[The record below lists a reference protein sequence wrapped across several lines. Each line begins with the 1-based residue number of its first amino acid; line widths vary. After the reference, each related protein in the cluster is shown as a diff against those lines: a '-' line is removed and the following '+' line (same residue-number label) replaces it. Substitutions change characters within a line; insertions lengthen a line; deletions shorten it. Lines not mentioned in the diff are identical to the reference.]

1 MIKRR
6 LQQKSNTTITQIH
19 PYKHGAK
26 RKLPLYSSTVPA
38 GFPSPADDFLDKY
51 LDLNEHL
58 IKHPAATFFVRVA
71 GNSMIHAGIHSGD
84 ILIVDR
90 AEEPK
95 NNSIIVA
102 LLDREFTVKRI
113 RKSKNELYLIPEN
126 GKFKPI
132 KVTDKMDFE
141 VWGVVRYVIHEV

>member
-1 MIKRR
+1 MTKRN
-6 LQQKSNTTITQIH
+6 LQKKSNITITHIY
-19 PYKHGAK
+19 PYKRGAK

-38 GFPSPADDFLDKY
+38 GFPSPADDFLDKR
-51 LDLNEHL
+51 LDLNEYL

-113 RKSKNELYLIPEN
+113 RKSKNELYLMPEN

-141 VWGVVRYVIHEV
+141 VWGVVKYVIHEV